1 MEETEKKLSELYE
14 KEFEKGLKKLTRYR
28 TPAVR
33 MIILENL
40 YDIARFDPKKI
51 DTLRGIVEKDIYL
64 RDEDRDLLLEK
75 LERARSKLEYVI

>member
-33 MIILENL
+33 AIILEDL
-40 YDIARFDPKKI
+40 YRIARSDPKKI

-75 LERARSKLEYVI
+75 LERAKSKLEYVI